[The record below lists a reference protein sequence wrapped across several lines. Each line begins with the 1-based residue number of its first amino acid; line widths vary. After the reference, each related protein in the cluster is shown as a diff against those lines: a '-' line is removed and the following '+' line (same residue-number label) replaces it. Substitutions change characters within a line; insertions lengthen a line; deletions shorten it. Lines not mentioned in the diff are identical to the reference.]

1 MRFKLLPTLL
11 GLPFIGPAIVQG
23 VPFPGRIVQK
33 DTDLLP
39 GYDYVVV
46 GGGVSGLVVANR
58 LTEDP
63 KSTSRSTTVL
73 VIEAGKIDNYS
84 QAIQYPRYVSL
95 APVNNS
101 WPITS
106 LPDAELNNRTTP
118 VEVARVL
125 GGGSAINGM
134 AFDRGSP
141 GDYDLWGELIED
153 ESWGW
158 EGLLPYFKKS
168 ETFTPPT
175 EDLQEEFGIGYD
187 MEVHGTIGPVQSSF
201 PPFITTTQ
209 KAFIS
214 ALRQLG
220 IPVQVDGTANAIGG
234 FWSPNSLDPVTRERS
249 YARTTYHELAE
260 DRRNYHV
267 LLESL
272 VTRLTP
278 DLSGVEYI
286 PGYHPALN
294 ATPPAIKRRKI
305 RARKEII
312 LAAGAI
318 HTPKILQLSGIG
330 SSQALDD
337 LGVEPI
343 IDLPAVG
350 ENFQDHPALY
360 GSEELMNL
368 EDPTQLL
375 SYFYSNATYDAEQ
388 GVLYELNRTGRW
400 TASWENTLSF
410 LTANHLNLS
419 TASLAQAAG
428 QPAERYLR
436 SGLDPTIVNGY
447 EKVKRATLEYA
458 LEGKIALTENLF
470 GGIVSLQKPFSRG
483 TVRAASTDPYK
494 MPLVNYRAFTNPL
507 DLQILIQG
515 IRFNTDILP
524 TTDAYKALGTV
535 VQFPTPGLSD
545 TELAA
550 VIRSSA
556 SPTFDHASGTCA
568 MLKLEDGGCVDNK
581 LRLYGSKGR
590 IRVVDASIIPIV
602 PSAHTQ
608 STVYAVAEKAA
619 DLIRGRY

>member
-11 GLPFIGPAIVQG
+11 GLPFIGPALVQG
-23 VPFPGRIVQK
+23 TPFPGRIIQ

-39 GYDYVVV
+39 VYDYVIV

-63 KSTSRSTTVL
+63 KTTVL

-84 QAIQYPRYVSL
+84 PAIQYPRHVSL

-106 LPDAELNNRTTP
+106 LPDAKLNNRTTP
-118 VEVARVL
+118 VEAARLL

-141 GDYDLWGELIED
+141 GDYDLWAELIGD
-153 ESWGW
+153 ERWGW

-175 EDLQEEFGIGYD
+175 EDLQKEFGIGYD
-187 MEVHGTIGPVQSSF
+187 MDVHGTTGPVQSSF
-201 PPFITTTQ
+201 PPFITTPQ

-220 IPVQVDGTANAIGG
+220 IPIQVDGTANAIGG
-234 FWSPNSLDPVTRERS
+234 FWSPNSLDPVSRERS
-249 YARTTYHELAE
+249 YARTYHELAT

-278 DLSGVEYI
+278 DLSSVEYI
-286 PGYHPALN
+286 PGYPALN
-294 ATPPAIKRRKI
+294 ATPPGIKYQVQ
-305 RARKEII
+305 ARKEII

-318 HTPKILQLSGIG
+318 HTPKVLQLSGIG
-330 SSQALDD
+330 SSQALDN
-337 LGVEPI
+337 LGIKPI

-360 GSEELMNL
+360 GSEELTNL

-375 SYFYSNATYDAEQ
+375 SYVSSNATYDAEQ
-388 GVLYELNRTGRW
+388 GVLYDLNRTGRW

-410 LTANHLNLS
+410 LTATHLNLS
-419 TASLAQAAG
+419 VSLARLATH
-428 QPAERYLR
+428 PAERYLR
-436 SGLDPTIVNGY
+436 PGLDPTLVNGY
-447 EKVKRATLEYA
+447 KKVQRMTLEYA
-458 LEGKIALTENLF
+458 RKDKIALTENLL

-483 TVRAASTDPYK
+483 TVLAASPDPHE
-494 MPLVNYRAFTNPL
+494 MPVVEYRAFTNPL

-524 TTDAYKALGTV
+524 TTDAYKALGTI

-550 VIRSSA
+550 VIQASA
-556 SPTFDHASGTCA
+556 SPTLDHACGTCA
-568 MLKLEDGGCVDNK
+568 MLKFEDGGCVDNN
-581 LRLYGSKGR
+581 LVLYGSNGR
-590 IRVVDASIIPIV
+590 IRVVDASVIPVV
-602 PSAHTQ
+602 PSAHIQ